1 MIASRR
7 RPSALRGLGLLV
19 SSTLPLAPHAAEPQT
34 LQPVVV
40 TATRTPQPIDTVLAD
55 LRVIDADTIANAG
68 PMTLTELLQARG
80 GVEISATGGPGQVSS
95 IFLRGSNASHVV
107 LLIDGVRVNSA
118 TAGTNAFE
126 NLPLAQIERIEI
138 LRGVGS
144 SLYGADAIGG
154 VIQVFTKQAGADRTE
169 ASLGAGRWGTREA
182 SVGLGRRL
190 GATRLSLQAGWRESD
205 SFSATNETS
214 SFSFE
219 PDRDGY
225 RNSNL
230 GLNLDHDWAEGQS
243 VGLRVMTSHGA
254 THFDAGPGSDDVNRQ
269 RLSSTALESRN
280 RLGAHWRSLVRL
292 ARGADHIRTEGAFPG
307 FVDTDQDQAT
317 WQNDLSAFG
326 GQWVAGLDWR
336 REKVSSDTAYAK
348 STRTFRAVFVGYTAR
363 FDAHLIEASARH
375 DDDSQFG
382 GHGTGKLAY
391 GYRFAPQWR
400 ASASLGSAFKA
411 PSFNDLYYPSAFGF
425 SGNPDLKPE
434 RARSTELALRHDGGA
449 LQGGLVLFRSS
460 VRDLITVDPSFTTV
474 INVNRARI
482 RGATLD
488 ASFSDGMWTAR
499 GEFTHQQAEDTD
511 TGSRLVRRARQ
522 YGSASLSATTGAWRA
537 GVEWVL
543 SGDRFDTAANSE
555 ASRMGGYG
563 LVNLNAS
570 WFVTPSW
577 SLSARLNNA
586 ADKRYELVQGY
597 NTPGRNL
604 FVSLAYAGL

>member
-1 MIASRR
+1 MFPSCRC
-7 RPSALRGLGLLV
+7 PSALRGLGLV
-19 SSTLPLAPHAAEPQT
+19 VTSTLPLVSIAAEPQT
-34 LQPVVV
+34 LRPVVI
-40 TATRTPQPIDTVLAD
+40 TATRLPQPIDTVLAD

-68 PMTLTELLQARG
+68 PMTLTELLQTRG
-80 GVEISATGGPGQVSS
+80 GVEISATGGPGQVSGV
-95 IFLRGSNASHVV
+95 FLRGSNANHVV

-154 VIQVFTKQAGADRTE
+154 VIQVFTKQAGAERTE

-182 SVGLGRRL
+182 SVGLGRKF

-205 SFSATNETS
+205 SFSATNENA

-243 VGLRVMTSHGA
+243 LGLRTMTSRGA

-280 RLGAHWRSLVRL
+280 RLSADWRSLVRL

-317 WQNDLSAFG
+317 WQNDINALG
-326 GQWVAGLDWR
+326 GQWAAGLDWR
-336 REKVSSDTAYAK
+336 REKVSSDTAYTSA
-348 STRTFRAVFVGYTAR
+348 TRTFRAVFVGYSAR
-363 FDAHLIEASARH
+363 FDAQLIEASARH

-382 GHGTGKLAY
+382 GHATGKLAY
-391 GYRFAPQWR
+391 GYRFAPRWR
-400 ASASLGSAFKA
+400 ASASLGTAFKA

-434 RARSTELALRHDGGA
+434 RARSGELALRHDGGA

-460 VRDLITVDPSFTTV
+460 VRDLIAVDPTFTTV
-474 INVNRARI
+474 INVNRARL

-488 ASFSDGMWTAR
+488 ASFSEGMWTAR
-499 GEFTHQQAEDTD
+499 GEFTHQQAEDAD

-522 YGSASLSATTGAWRA
+522 FGSAGLSATTGSWRA

-543 SGDRFDTAANSE
+543 SGDRFGTAANTE

-604 FVSLAYAGL
+604 FVSLAYSAL

>member
-1 MIASRR
+1 MFPSRR

-19 SSTLPLAPHAAEPQT
+19 SSTLPLASFAAETQT

-40 TATRTPQPIDTVLAD
+40 TATRLPQPIDTVLAD

-68 PMTLTELLQARG
+68 PMTLTELLQTRG

-169 ASLGAGRWGTREA
+169 ASIGAGRWGTREA
-182 SVGLGRRL
+182 SVGLGRKL

-205 SFSATNETS
+205 SFSATNENA

-243 VGLRVMTSHGA
+243 FGLHVMGSRGA

-280 RLGAHWRSLVRL
+280 RLGADWRSLVRL
-292 ARGADHIRTEGAFPG
+292 ARGADHIRTDGAFPG
-307 FVDTDQDQAT
+307 FVDTNQDQAT
-317 WQNDLSAFG
+317 WQNDINALG
-326 GQWVAGLDWR
+326 GQWAAGLDWR
-336 REKVSSDTAYAK
+336 REKVSSDTAYTV

-382 GHGTGKLAY
+382 GHATGKFAY

-400 ASASLGSAFKA
+400 ASASLGTAFKA

-434 RARSTELALRHDGGA
+434 RARSSELALRHDGGA
-449 LQGGLVLFRSS
+449 LRGGLVLFRSS
-460 VRDLITVDPSFTTV
+460 VRDLIAIDPSFTTV
-474 INVNRARI
+474 INVNRARM

-488 ASFSDGMWTAR
+488 AAFSEGMWTAR
-499 GEFTHQQAEDTD
+499 GEFTHQQAEDAD
-511 TGSRLVRRARQ
+511 TGTRLVRRARQ
-522 YGSASLSATTGAWRA
+522 FGSASLSATTGAWRA

-543 SGDRFDTAANSE
+543 SGERFGTAANTE
-555 ASRMGGYG
+555 ASRMGGYS

-604 FVSLAYAGL
+604 FVSLAYSAL

>member
-1 MIASRR
+1 MFPSRR
-7 RPSALRGLGLLV
+7 CPSALRGLGLLV
-19 SSTLPLAPHAAEPQT
+19 SSTLPLASLAAEPQT

-40 TATRTPQPIDTVLAD
+40 TATRLPQPIDTVLAD

-68 PMTLTELLQARG
+68 PMTLTELLQTRG

-154 VIQVFTKQAGADRTE
+154 VIQVFTKQAGADRAE
-169 ASLGAGRWGTREA
+169 ASIGAGRWGTREA
-182 SVGLGRRL
+182 SVGLGRKF
-190 GATRLSLQAGWRESD
+190 GDTRLSLQAGWRESE
-205 SFSATNETS
+205 SFSATNENA

-243 VGLRVMTSHGA
+243 LGLHVMGSRGA

-280 RLGAHWRSLVRL
+280 RLSADWRSLLRL
-292 ARGADHIRTEGAFPG
+292 ARGADHIRTDGAFPG

-317 WQNDLSAFG
+317 WQNDVNALG
-326 GQWVAGLDWR
+326 GQWAAGLDWR
-336 REKVSSDTAYAK
+336 REKVSSDTAYTV

-400 ASASLGSAFKA
+400 ASASLGTAFKA

-434 RARSTELALRHDGGA
+434 RARSAELALRHDGGA

-460 VRDLITVDPSFTTV
+460 VRDLIAVDPSFTTV
-474 INVNRARI
+474 INVNRARL
-482 RGATLD
+482 RGATVD
-488 ASFSDGMWTAR
+488 ASFSEGIWTAR
-499 GEFTHQQAEDTD
+499 GEFTHQQAEDAD
-511 TGSRLVRRARQ
+511 TGTRLVRRARQ

-543 SGDRFDTAANSE
+543 SGERFGTAANTE

-604 FVSLAYAGL
+604 FVSLAYAAL

>member
-19 SSTLPLAPHAAEPQT
+19 SSTLPLVPHAAEPQT

-205 SFSATNETS
+205 SFSATNEKS

-243 VGLRVMTSHGA
+243 VGLRVMTSRGA

-269 RLSSTALESRN
+269 HLSSTALQSRN
-280 RLGAHWRSLVRL
+280 RLGAHWRSLVQL

-317 WQNDLSAFG
+317 WQNDLSVFG

-488 ASFSDGMWTAR
+488 ASISDGMWTAR
-499 GEFTHQQAEDTD
+499 GEFTHQQAEDAD